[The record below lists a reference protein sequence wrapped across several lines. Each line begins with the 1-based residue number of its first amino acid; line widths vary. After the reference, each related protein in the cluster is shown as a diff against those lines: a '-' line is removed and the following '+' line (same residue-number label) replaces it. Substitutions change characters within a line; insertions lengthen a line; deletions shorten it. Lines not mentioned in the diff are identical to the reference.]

1 MAEIPRLYHVG
12 LFSPTL
18 FFVCVFWGGLVF
30 FVCLFGISFFLPF
43 SSLTF
48 SLALGRNILDIYRW

>member
-18 FFVCVFWGGLVF
+18 FFFVFWGGLF
-30 FVCLFGISFFLPF
+30 FLFGISFFLPF

>member
-18 FFVCVFWGGLVF
+18 FFVCVCVFGGGLF
-30 FVCLFGISFFLPF
+30 ILFGISFFLPF